1 MPSAAVTPTS
11 AKKQSYP
18 QVIILY
24 DARGDACMYIHCI
37 VPFQLEKEDVMISV
51 SLLNQS
57 VIVNISFDV
66 SKSCLFSNYDSWAA
80 QQK

>member
-18 QVIILY
+18 QVILY

-66 SKSCLFSNYDSWAA
+66 SKSCPFSNYDSWAA